1 MKSKKMWE
9 ILATALV
16 LAKSIAWLS
25 FCLFVWVAS
34 MVGTVVSVNVIC
46 NMYGLI

>member
-25 FCLFVWVAS
+25 FCLFVFS
-34 MVGTVVSVNVIC
+34 SSILGTVIVVRAFC
-46 NMYGLI
+46 QMYGPI